1 MTISYPYT
9 PPVAP
14 VVEGTV
20 VRFYT
25 LKPFTTVESVAM
37 DPDRVIFAWN
47 VGGAVDNQVE
57 YNVAGLYT
65 IVRTEAGHYYVEID
79 TTGFAGLWTYAW
91 VGLSVDGAVQTRS
104 EAKLLVETPKV
115 SVTL

>member
-9 PPVAP
+9 PPISP

-25 LKPFTTVESVAM
+25 LEPFKTVEGTAM

-47 VGGAVDNQVE
+47 VGGEVNNQVE
-57 YNVAGLYT
+57 YNVASLYT
-65 IVRTEAGHYYVEID
+65 IVRTAAGTYYVEVD
-79 TTGFAGLWTYAW
+79 TTGFAGLWIYSW
-91 VGLSVDGAVQTRS
+91 VGLSVDGAVQTRN
-104 EAKLLVETPKV
+104 EQKLLVVSPQV